1 MRFDLFHELSVP
13 DFLHTSEAE
22 VLENTLRLWERADR
36 LGFGTAWLVEHH
48 LMPEFSHST
57 APDLVLAAASQRTK
71 RLRLGLGVVPLPY
84 HHPLRVAQR
93 VGMLDQLSGGRL
105 DLGIGRGFSPR
116 EYATFGAEMSE
127 SRARVDAGLDAL
139 RQAFATGR
147 ITQDGPFHHL
157 DDVPVMPRP
166 VQDPHPPIWT
176 AAVSPESFTW
186 AAEQGIGALAGPF
199 KPWQMIREDIRLYH
213 EAWDASRTDVAHPPR
228 VGMTLGV
235 LCLPDGKRARRE
247 AKPAFEWFYRH
258 MFQQTLPVLERLIEG
273 YDYYRSLGR
282 FRHLVK
288 AGINLKVLDMLGMTL
303 VGTPAECRERI
314 EGLRAAGVDQVLL
327 AFGAGAVPHAL
338 AEESMDCFAEEV
350 MPAFADSTPVAAAR
364 TAP

>member
-1 MRFDLFHELSVP
+1 MHFDLFHEISVP
-13 DFLHTSEAE
+13 EFLGIDEHRAIED
-22 VLENTLRLWERADR
+22 TLALWDLADT
-36 LGFGTAWLVEHH
+36 LGFNTAWLVEHH

-57 APDLVLAAASQRTK
+57 APDLVLAAASQRT
-71 RLRLGLGVVPLPY
+71 RNLRLGLGVVPLPY

-105 DLGIGRGFSPR
+105 ELGIGRGFSPP

-127 SRARVDAGLDAL
+127 GRARVDAGLDAL

-147 ITQDGPFHHL
+147 ITQHGPFHHL
-157 DDVPVMPRP
+157 DDVPVMPATL
-166 VQDPHPPIWT
+166 QDPHPPLWT

-199 KPWQMIREDIRLYH
+199 KPWQMIREDIRLYREGWAH
-213 EAWDASRTDVAHPPR
+213 AAGDTPHPPR

-247 AKPAFEWFYRH
+247 AKPAFEWFYRN
-258 MFQQTLPVLERLIEG
+258 MFRQTLPVLERLIEG

-288 AGINLKVLDMLGMTL
+288 AGINLKILDMLGMTL
-303 VGTPAECRERI
+303 VGTPEECRERI
-314 EGLRAAGVDQVLL
+314 EALRESGVDHLLL
-327 AFGAGAVPHAL
+327 AFGAGAVPREL
-338 AEESMDCFAEEV
+338 AEESMRCFAAEV
-350 MPAFADSTPVAAAR
+350 MPEFLDGP
-364 TAP
+364 APTG

>member
-13 DFLHTSEAE
+13 DFLNTSETE
-22 VLENTLRLWERADR
+22 VIENTLRLWELADR
-36 LGFGTAWLVEHH
+36 LGYGTAWLVEHH
-48 LMPEFSHST
+48 LMPGLSHST
-57 APDLVLAAASQRTK
+57 APDLVLAAASQRTR

-93 VGMLDQLSGGRL
+93 VGMLDQLSGGRI

-116 EYATFGAEMSE
+116 EYATFGAAMGE

-139 RQAFATGR
+139 RQSFATGR

-166 VQDPHPPIWT
+166 VQQPHPPLWT

-213 EAWDASRTDVAHPPR
+213 EAWDHERSDLAHPPR

-288 AGINLKVLDMLGMTL
+288 AGINLKILDMLGMTL

-314 EGLRAAGVDQVLL
+314 ENLREAGVDQVLL
-327 AFGAGAVPHAL
+327 AFGAGAVSHDL
-338 AEESMDCFAEEV
+338 AEESMRCFADEV
-350 MPAFADSTPVAAAR
+350 MPAFADPAAPAAH
-364 TAP
+364 TAG

>member
-13 DFLHTSEAE
+13 EFLHTSETE
-22 VLENTLRLWERADR
+22 VLENTLRLWELADR
-36 LGFGTAWLVEHH
+36 LGFTTAWLVEHH

-57 APDLVLAAASQRTK
+57 APDLVLAAASQRT
-71 RLRLGLGVVPLPY
+71 RQLRLGLGVVPLPY

-116 EYATFGAEMSE
+116 EYATFGAAMGE

-139 RQAFATGR
+139 HQAFATGR
-147 ITQDGPFHHL
+147 ITQHGPFHHL

-166 VQDPHPPIWT
+166 VQTPHPPIWT

-186 AAEQGIGALAGPF
+186 AAERGIGALAGPF

-213 EAWDASRTDVAHPPR
+213 AARDRGGAESGAAPR

-247 AKPAFEWFYRH
+247 AKPAFEWFYHH
-258 MFQQTLPVLERLIEG
+258 MFRQTLPVLERLIDG

-282 FRHLVK
+282 FRHLIK
-288 AGINLKVLDMLGMTL
+288 AGINLKILDTLGMTL
-303 VGTPAECRERI
+303 VGTPAECRKRI
-314 EGLRAAGVDQVLL
+314 EALRTAGVDQVLL
-327 AFGAGAVPHAL
+327 AFGAGAVPHHL
-338 AEESMDCFAEEV
+338 AAESMQCFAEEV
-350 MPAFADSTPVAAAR
+350 MPAFADPVPAAR
-364 TAP
+364 SAT